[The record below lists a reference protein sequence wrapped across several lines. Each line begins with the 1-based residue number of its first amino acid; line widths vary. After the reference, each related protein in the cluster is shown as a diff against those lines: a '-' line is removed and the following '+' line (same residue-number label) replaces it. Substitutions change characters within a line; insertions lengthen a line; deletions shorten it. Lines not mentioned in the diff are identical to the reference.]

1 MKKVLVSVASALM
14 VMMVVFT
21 ATAANKSDPVIFY
34 DSNKDVAIQ
43 AELFEFDSE
52 QQRQEAVSL
61 AKSLRCP
68 QCQNQNLVESNSPVA
83 KDLRLKVY
91 QMVKD
96 GQSDDQIVEFM
107 THRFGDFV
115 LYDPALSNRTLVL
128 WFFPIL
134 LFILGL
140 FFAFR
145 LVKPKRS
152 DDRDID

>member
-1 MKKVLVSVASALM
+1 MKKILFLVVSVLSLQLIP
-14 VMMVVFT
+14 FSGI
-21 ATAANKSDPVIFY
+21 AANNDAPVIFY
-34 DSNKDVAIQ
+34 DNNKDVAIK

-91 QMVKD
+91 QMVKE
-96 GQSDDQIVEFM
+96 GQSDDEIVEFM

-115 LYDPALSNRTLVL
+115 LYDPALSTRTIVL
-128 WFFPIL
+128 WFFPVL
-134 LFILGL
+134 LLVLGL
-140 FFAFR
+140 FLAFHM
-145 LVKPKRS
+145 VKPKRNI
-152 DDRDID
+152 DDNTD